1 MGRHPAIRNRVERL
15 APEGPYD
22 AAILLGLPPDA
33 YTAIVRGQN
42 GGPGIA
48 LVEAYDLDPR
58 TDSTLANIS
67 SRGKVGT
74 GDDVMIGGF
83 ILGGGGGGLT
93 TVVVRAIG
101 PSLGF
106 SSTGLVDPILELRDA
121 DGVLIGNNDNW
132 KDVQENE
139 ISAAGLAPLDDR
151 EAALIMELPPGD
163 YTAIVRGKGDATGIA
178 LVEIYRVE

>member
-1 MGRHPAIRNRVERL
+1 MNSNQDRLPGGRFVYASNDYWVDTQQSEIELSDL

-22 AAILLGLPPDA
+22 AAILLGLLPDA

-42 GGPGIA
+42 SGPGIA

-83 ILGGGGGGLT
+83 ILGGGGGG
-93 TVVVRAIG
+93 
-101 PSLGF
+101 
-106 SSTGLVDPILELRDA
+106 
-121 DGVLIGNNDNW
+121 
-132 KDVQENE
+132 
-139 ISAAGLAPLDDR
+139 
-151 EAALIMELPPGD
+151 
-163 YTAIVRGKGDATGIA
+163 
-178 LVEIYRVE
+178 